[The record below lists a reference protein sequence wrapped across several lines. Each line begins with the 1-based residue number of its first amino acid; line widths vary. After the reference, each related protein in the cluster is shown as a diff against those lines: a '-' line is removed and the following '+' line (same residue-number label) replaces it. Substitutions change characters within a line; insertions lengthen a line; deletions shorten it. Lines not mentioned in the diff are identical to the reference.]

1 MKIKIQMKGADMLKD
16 LYEKFGELVRHN
28 VPLTMTIIV
37 CLAVVMIFW
46 LGGCESKTLSLI
58 TPETQVSRGQLQV
71 EYDSEIARLEQ
82 ELTKLQSV
90 VQLRLQDLDRQDAF
104 KQKLFEIG
112 MASAETGEINPVGI
126 ATSLLAL
133 LFSGSVMNGLVKDRV
148 ISTQKNEITNRL
160 LVDVNKRNIK
170 EEV

>member
-1 MKIKIQMKGADMLKD
+1 MLKN

-37 CLAVVMIFW
+37 CLAVCIIFCF
-46 LGGCESKTLSLI
+46 GGCESKVLSLI
-58 TPETQVSRGQLQV
+58 MPETRVSRGQLQV

-90 VQLRLQDLDRQDAF
+90 VKLREQDLDRQDAF

-112 MASAETGEINPVGI
+112 MASVESGEINPVGI

-133 LFSGSVMNGLVKDRV
+133 LSGGLLMNGLVKDR
-148 ISTQKNEITNRL
+148 IIKTQKNEIISRL
-160 LVDVNKRNIK
+160 IVDVNERNVGVGK
-170 EEV
+170 G